1 MEIQIMFLVPTYLA
15 PETTHL
21 APRGNGGCEIALK
34 STTIL
39 PQEWAGDPWLRERE
53 LVGTIMS
60 HYILLDGPLTC
71 N

>member
-1 MEIQIMFLVPTYLA
+1 MEMQITFLVPTYLA

-21 APRGNGGCEIALK
+21 ALRGNGGCEIALK
-34 STTIL
+34 STTVL
-39 PQEWAGDPWLRERE
+39 PQEWAGDPRLRERE

-60 HYILLDGPLTC
+60 HYILLDGSLMC